1 MHKKEEEEHRDPK
14 VVYFCCFIKCDVIF
28 LKCLYEVDLEIS
40 ELRLT
45 RIVQKYFCTA
55 QMCICTVLAYSVCLL
70 YDGTVLI
77 YLLCN
82 GLKVTLMM
90 C

>member
-45 RIVQKYFCTA
+45 RIVQK
-55 QMCICTVLAYSVCLL
+55 ILL
-70 YDGTVLI
+70 YSSNV
-77 YLLCN
+77 YLHSISLFCMFA
-82 GLKVTLMM
+82 V
-90 C
+90 